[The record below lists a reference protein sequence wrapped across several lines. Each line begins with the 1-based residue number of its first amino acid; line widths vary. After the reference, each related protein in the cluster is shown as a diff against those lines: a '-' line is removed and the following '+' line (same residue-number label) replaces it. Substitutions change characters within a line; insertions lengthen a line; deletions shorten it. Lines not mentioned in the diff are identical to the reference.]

1 MNERKQH
8 VINKTHELFMKKGYE
23 ATSIQDILAYSE
35 ISKGTFYNY
44 FSSKSELLMAIIKNI
59 YDRLEKERADLL
71 VGKDPAN
78 AEIFIQQIDLQIK
91 TNRVN
96 KLIPLFEEVLVS
108 NDEELKHFLKE
119 NQFKMLRWLNSRFID
134 IFGESKKT
142 YLLNC
147 AIMFMGILQYNLK
160 YSTLC
165 YGANYETEEV
175 VRYSFERISEMVT
188 EVANAD
194 VHLIPPE
201 ALENLLSNKTSTNAH
216 SGQQLNEAITK
227 CKNAYSNAKEPAKYY
242 ELLDFIQDELS
253 SDSQARRFLIES
265 AIASLKSGE
274 ETEGKLLKELE
285 AIVTDQLLNS

>member
-8 VINKTHELFMKKGYE
+8 VINKTHELFMEKGYE

-71 VGKDPAN
+71 VGEDPTN
-78 AEIFIQQIDLQIK
+78 VEIFIQQIDLQIK

-134 IFGESKKT
+134 IFGKSKKP

-165 YGANYETEEV
+165 HGSNYETEEV

-194 VHLIPPE
+194 VHLIAPE
-201 ALENLLSNKTSTNAH
+201 VLESLLSNKASNQEARE
-216 SGQQLNEAITK
+216 QQLYKTITK
-227 CKNAYSNAKEPAKYY
+227 CKNAYSNTTEPTKYH
-242 ELLDFIQDELS
+242 ELLDFIQDELNS
-253 SDSQARRFLIES
+253 NSQPRQFLIES

-274 ETEGKLLKELE
+274 EIEEKLLKELE
-285 AIVTDQLLNS
+285 DIVMEQLLNS